1 MELGHIMTKLAFSN
15 KTKLALALTSL
26 LVAPIAVGGMNSG
39 APFNSLTAVAGND
52 ITVTDSGGNG
62 SELITLNGQASFSPN
77 GNIADYVWKQNGSEI
92 VRGQQAQLNLNVGT
106 HIFTLEVSDHSG
118 QRDSDT
124 VTINVVS
131 PVTNKV
137 DVWLTTD
144 RGVIRGQESKID
156 IRGGNSTNNTKIT
169 LNENQTYQSMVGF
182 GFAFTQGSTEL
193 LMRMSEE
200 KRLELLNELFHPV
213 NGNGIDVVRIS
224 LAASDLSTSEYS
236 YNSMPGDVNMN
247 HFSLDGP
254 DAESV
259 IPVLKEIIAINPDIK
274 ILSTP
279 WSAPMWMKDNN
290 ARTGGSLRTDYHS
303 AYARYF
309 IKYLDAMAAHG
320 IYIWAVTPQNEPEN
334 PWNLPSMTM
343 SASQQFEFI
352 DKFLGPAI
360 EQSGHNTIIIGFDH
374 NANNMDYPIE
384 VARSRYVD
392 GSAFHLYDGD
402 ISALTTVKQQTNKN
416 IYFTEQFTG
425 DEGSFGGDFGWH
437 MNNIILGS
445 VQNWARTAIEWN
457 LVTTPNSLHC
467 KMCLGAFDIDPQ
479 GNNVTRNVSYYII
492 SQVSKYVDQGAF
504 RIDSQTSQTDLN
516 NVAFKN
522 PDGSKSIVV
531 YNKEGSTHTFSVQD
545 GDQHFEYTL
554 PPWSAAS
561 FRWNKSS
568 HDMDSDGIWDITD
581 NCKNISNKEQLD
593 VDADGLGDLCDNDL
607 DNDGH
612 FNSQD
617 NCPNTLNFD
626 QADSDFDGIGDVC
639 DEHTSKDS
647 DFDGIFDEIDNCV
660 SIANAKQANLDG
672 DSFGDLCDDDID
684 GDSFSNDEE
693 MSKGS
698 DPFDALSIPVVI
710 KDQDHDGIIDQHDN
724 CPFIANPGQWDKDKD
739 AIGNEC
745 DDDIDGDACPNIK
758 EPMTQWNASLN
769 GCIISPNDP
778 DGDGIDNVVDNCP
791 TIMNPGQWD
800 KDKDGIGNECDNDID
815 GDSCANHLEPGAE
828 WNSKINGCHNIIDD
842 ADFDGVADSVDNCPD
857 AANSGQWDKDN
868 DGVGNE
874 CDFDIDGDG
883 VSNVKEIANG
893 TKVWDPLSH

>member
-1 MELGHIMTKLAFSN
+1 MELGHIMTKLAFSK

-26 LVAPIAVGGMNSG
+26 LVAPIAVGGMDSG
-39 APFNSLTAVAGND
+39 APYNSLTAVAGND

-62 SELITLNGQASFSPN
+62 SELITLNGQSSFSPN
-77 GNIADYVWKQNGSEI
+77 GNIADYVWKQNGFEKA
-92 VRGQQAQLNLNVGT
+92 RGAQAELSLSLGT
-106 HIFTLEVSDHSG
+106 HIFTLEVTDHNG

-131 PVTNKV
+131 PISNKV

-144 RGVIRGQESKID
+144 HGVIRGEESKID
-156 IRGGNSTNNTKIT
+156 IRDGNSSNSTKIT
-169 LNENQTYQSMVGF
+169 LNENETYQSMVGF
-182 GFAFTQGSTEL
+182 GFALTQGSTEL

-200 KRLELLNELFHPV
+200 KRLALLNELFHPE

-247 HFSLDGP
+247 HFSLEGP
-254 DAESV
+254 DTESV
-259 IPVLKEIIAINPDIK
+259 IPVLKEVLKINPDIK

-290 ARTGGSLRTDYHS
+290 ARKGGSLRTDYHS

-309 IKYLDAMAAHG
+309 VKYLDAMAANG
-320 IYIWAVTPQNEPEN
+320 IDIWAVTPQNEPEN
-334 PWNLPSMTM
+334 PWNIPSMTM
-343 SASQQFEFI
+343 SASQQFEFV
-352 DKFLGPAI
+352 DNFLGPAI

-374 NANNMDYPIE
+374 NADNTDYPIE

-392 GSAFHLYDGD
+392 GSAFHLYGGD
-402 ISALTTVKQQTNKN
+402 ISALSEVKQQTNKN

-437 MNNIILGS
+437 MNNVILGS
-445 VQNWARTAIEWN
+445 VQNWSRTAIEWN

-467 KMCLGAFDIDPQ
+467 KMCLGAFDIDQQ

-504 RIDSQTSQTDLN
+504 RIDSQTSQSDLN

-531 YNKEGSTHTFSVQD
+531 YNKDGSTHTFSVQD

-561 FRWNKSS
+561 FRWDRSA
-568 HDMDSDGIWDITD
+568 HDVDNDGIWDITD

-593 VDADGLGDLCDNDL
+593 ADADGLGDLCDNDI

-612 FNSQD
+612 INSQD
-617 NCPNTLNFD
+617 NCKNTLNID
-626 QADSDFDGIGDVC
+626 QADSDNDGIGDAC
-639 DEHTSKDS
+639 DTHTSQDQ
-647 DFDGIFDEIDNCV
+647 DFDGVFDEIDNCV
-660 SIANAKQANLDG
+660 SVANTNQADLDG
-672 DSFGDLCDDDID
+672 DNIGDVCDDDID
-684 GDSFSNDEE
+684 GDLFSNDEE

-698 DPFDALSIPVVI
+698 DPFDPLSTPVVTI
-710 KDQDHDGIIDQHDN
+710 DRDQDGIFDAFDN
-724 CPFIANPGQWDKDKD
+724 CPFVANPGQWDKDQD
-739 AIGNEC
+739 NIGNEC
-745 DDDIDGDACPNIK
+745 DDDIDGDNCPNNQ
-758 EPMTQWNASLN
+758 EMGMHWNESLN
-769 GCIISPNDP
+769 GCISTPNDQDK
-778 DGDGIDNVVDNCP
+778 DGVSDEIDNCP
-791 TIMNPGQWD
+791 MIVNPGQWD
-800 KDKDGIGNECDNDID
+800 KDKDGQGNECDNDID
-815 GDSCANHLEPGAE
+815 GDNCLNTLELGFE
-828 WNSKINGCHNIIDD
+828 WNEKVNGCQLNNDD
-842 ADFDGVADSVDNCPD
+842 ADFDGVTDSLDNCPSV
-857 AANSGQWDKDN
+857 ANPGQWDRDGDN
-868 DGVGNE
+868 VGNE

-883 VSNVKEIANG
+883 VSNVIEIANG
-893 TKVWDPLSH
+893 TKVWDPNSH